1 MSYDTITNMGMS
13 FGNGNEN
20 PSGVAEVGY
29 FIPLAWFAA
38 AGLKTPTEGTTAE
51 SLIEI
56 TANHVLAAGK
66 SPIAVTPMFEK
77 SGISW
82 QLSGESLS
90 KIFETGA
97 EVFVPDNSAKSL
109 GTAAAIK
116 NYRGILLIEKGDG
129 SGHFWQLGSEAF
141 TAKVT
146 NIAGGTGQGPTGEVG
161 SRVTFQ
167 SFGKVPVFVYKG
179 EVPAPGA

>member
-1 MSYDTITNMGMS
+1 MN
-13 FGNGNEN
+13 FGDGAEN

-29 FIPLAWFAA
+29 FIPLVWFAA
-38 AGLKTPTEGTTAE
+38 AGLKTPTEGITAE

-66 SPIAVTPMFEK
+66 SPIPVTPLMDK
-77 SGISW
+77 SGVSW
-82 QLSGESLS
+82 QLSGEVLS
-90 KIFETGA
+90 KIFEAGA

-116 NYRGILLIEKGDG
+116 NYRGILLIEKSDG
-129 SGHFWQLGSEAF
+129 SGHFWQLGSASL

-146 NIAGGTGQGPTGEVG
+146 NIAGGTGQGPNGEVG

-167 SFGKVPVFVYKG
+167 SFGKVPVYVYKG
-179 EVPAPGA
+179 EVPAPAP